1 MRHEEDEMSRRKT
14 AVLGMLATTGL
25 LTAAGPVRSFS
36 PQPDPP
42 RFGIVGLARDQ
53 SAVLNVVLGVP
64 PDPGHPGCQAVLSF
78 AGADGRTLVTS
89 SGAEIKKLVA
99 LRGSAAKRLSF
110 RAADVLPEG
119 QQRLSLRAVVDL
131 PPDPDAP
138 SDCTGLIA
146 TVELVAPNG
155 WTTLSQVGIAW
166 GGPTE
171 PAPTR

>member
-1 MRHEEDEMSRRKT
+1 MTRGKSV
-14 AVLGMLATTGL
+14 VLGVLAMTTGL
-25 LTAAGPVRSFS
+25 LTAAGPVRSFN

-42 RFGIVGLARDQ
+42 GFGIVGVARDQ
-53 SAVLNVVLGVP
+53 SAVLNVVLGIP
-64 PDPGHPGCQAVLSF
+64 PDTGHPGFQAVLSF
-78 AGADGRTLVTS
+78 AGADGRTLVS
-89 SGAEIKKLVA
+89 ASGDQIKKLVT
-99 LRGSAAKRLSF
+99 LRGGAARRLSF
-110 RAADVLPEG
+110 RAADVMPEG
-119 QQRLSLRAVVDL
+119 QQRLPLRAVVEH
-131 PPDPDAP
+131 PPDADVP